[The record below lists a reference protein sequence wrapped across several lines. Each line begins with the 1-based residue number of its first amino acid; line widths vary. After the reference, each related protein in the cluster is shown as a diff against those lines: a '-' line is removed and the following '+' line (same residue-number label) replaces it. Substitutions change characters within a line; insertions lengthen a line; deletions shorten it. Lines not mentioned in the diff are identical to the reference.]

1 MVTEDGKG
9 TIIAVSFYEAV
20 DEEEAVDEVRAVCR
34 PYEEK
39 VQITYFGL
47 PIIIEQ
53 TSYDAQRTLRV
64 LAPLSGL
71 LLLLILYWGFRSLQG
86 VILPVFVALLAS
98 LWTLGLAALVGESL
112 TVVSATLP
120 VILLAMVTAYGIH
133 FVNRYYEERSR
144 MGDDV
149 VKVTLQEIFIPIL
162 LSALTTMGGFIS
174 LLSAD
179 IKPIT
184 EFGLYS
190 TLGIFFGF
198 LIHFFLGSLFY
209 RFCSPSLTSLL
220 FQEEEEDSQDLI
232 GRFLLFMARGITHHR
247 NLIIAIIVVA
257 LAVLTIGIP
266 RIQVETTV
274 EEQIGVNHPLTKL
287 LKYFQERFGG
297 TQL

>member
-1 MVTEDGKG
+1 MKNGQE
-9 TIIAVSFYEAV
+9 
-20 DEEEAVDEVRAVCR
+20 
-34 PYEEK
+34 
-39 VQITYFGL
+39 
-47 PIIIEQ
+47 
-53 TSYDAQRTLRV
+53 
-64 LAPLSGL
+64 
-71 LLLLILYWGFRSLQG
+71 W
-86 VILPVFVALLAS
+86 
-98 LWTLGLAALVGESL
+98 
-112 TVVSATLP
+112 
-120 VILLAMVTAYGIH
+120 
-133 FVNRYYEERSR
+133 
-144 MGDDV
+144 GDDV

-198 LIHFFLGSLFY
+198 LLSTFFLGAFFTVFVPRRLPRYYS
-209 RFCSPSLTSLL
+209 
-220 FQEEEEDSQDLI
+220 QEEEEDSQDLI

-297 TQL
+297 TSYNYLYIETEKVKEPFV